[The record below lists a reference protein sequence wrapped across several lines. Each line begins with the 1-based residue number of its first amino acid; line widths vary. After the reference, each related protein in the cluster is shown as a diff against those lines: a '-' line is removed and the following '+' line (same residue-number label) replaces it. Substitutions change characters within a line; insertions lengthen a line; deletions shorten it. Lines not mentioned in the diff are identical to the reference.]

1 MAWNKQTPCLHV
13 FSFFHLFG
21 VGCRRQLL
29 LLRKAV
35 PGDIGPSIIRLQ
47 EALYS
52 NFIDTSTIF
61 QFYDQYQPFQSLSHG
76 VFDVK
81 EKTTL
86 KIWQLIWI
94 RSSWRIITAGWRDL
108 KHTKFYILFCIYVL
122 KIILKS
128 DVIFNNST

>member
-1 MAWNKQTPCLHV
+1 MARNKQTLCLHV
-13 FSFFHLFG
+13 FSFFHLFA
-21 VGCRRQLL
+21 VCCWRKLL

-47 EALYS
+47 EAFYS
-52 NFIDTSTIF
+52 NFRDTSTIF
-61 QFYDQYQPFQSLSHG
+61 KFHGQYQPFQSLSHR

-108 KHTKFYILFCIYVL
+108 KHTKFYILFCIW
-122 KIILKS
+122 S
-128 DVIFNNST
+128 ENNSKIRCYFQ

>member
-13 FSFFHLFG
+13 FSFFHLFA
-21 VGCRRQLL
+21 VCCRKQLL

-35 PGDIGPSIIRLQ
+35 PGDIGPSITRLQ

-61 QFYDQYQPFQSLSHG
+61 EFHGQYQPFQSLSHL
-76 VFDVK
+76 VSDDK

-86 KIWQLIWI
+86 KY
-94 RSSWRIITAGWRDL
+94 GN
-108 KHTKFYILFCIYVL
+108 LFG
-122 KIILKS
+122 
-128 DVIFNNST
+128 